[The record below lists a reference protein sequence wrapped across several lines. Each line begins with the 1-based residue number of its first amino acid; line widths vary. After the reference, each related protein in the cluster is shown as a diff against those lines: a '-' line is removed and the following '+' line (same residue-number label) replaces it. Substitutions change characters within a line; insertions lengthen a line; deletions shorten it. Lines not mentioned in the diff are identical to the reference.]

1 MDVNKHNFHECCCL
15 YIFPLI
21 RRQNSNY
28 QCLKKPNLHCLSV
41 SLTFSKATV
50 REVREEFNN
59 ANNQKI
65 LQTSNQAFHKDYTK
79 KNRPSCWFLGD
90 IVSYCV
96 CALDNTLFEGLTIRA
111 KLMTTSFT
119 AIVLPL
125 AYSSYFL
132 ERDDSSDFRA
142 ATLFAIWILFI
153 SVSMLQRLM

>member
-59 ANNQKI
+59 ANNQRYCKRVIKRFIKI
-65 LQTSNQAFHKDYTK
+65 ILRKID
-79 KNRPSCWFLGD
+79 PVVGFLV
-90 IVSYCV
+90 ILCLIV

>member
-1 MDVNKHNFHECCCL
+1 ML
-15 YIFPLI
+15 
-21 RRQNSNY
+21 Q
-28 QCLKKPNLHCLSV
+28 LSV
-41 SLTFSKATV
+41 RHSIGEFFGVILFIARFAWQFSKATV

-59 ANNQKI
+59 ANNQRYCKRVIKRFIKI
-65 LQTSNQAFHKDYTK
+65 ILRKID
-79 KNRPSCWFLGD
+79 PVVGFLV
-90 IVSYCV
+90 ILCLIV

-132 ERDDSSDFRA
+132 ERDESSDFRA

>member
-1 MDVNKHNFHECCCL
+1 
-15 YIFPLI
+15 
-21 RRQNSNY
+21 
-28 QCLKKPNLHCLSV
+28 V
-41 SLTFSKATV
+41 SQSQLGWQFSKATV

-96 CALDNTLFEGLTIRA
+96 CARQYIVRRFDNQSEVDDNIIYSDCF
-111 KLMTTSFT
+111 
-119 AIVLPL
+119 PL

-132 ERDDSSDFRA
+132 ERDESSDFRA

>member
-96 CALDNTLFEGLTIRA
+96 CARQYIVRRFDNQSEVDDNIIYSDCSSTGIL
-111 KLMTTSFT
+111 
-119 AIVLPL
+119 IVF
-125 AYSSYFL
+125 S
-132 ERDDSSDFRA
+132 RKR
-142 ATLFAIWILFI
+142 
-153 SVSMLQRLM
+153 